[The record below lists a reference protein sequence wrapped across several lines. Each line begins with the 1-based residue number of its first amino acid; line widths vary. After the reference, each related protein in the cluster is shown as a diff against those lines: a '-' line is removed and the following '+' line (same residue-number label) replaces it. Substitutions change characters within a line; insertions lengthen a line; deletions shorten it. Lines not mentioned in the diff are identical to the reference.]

1 MIIPQGWRTII
12 TDRRAI
18 VRVRMKEIGLLI
30 ALCMFQLL
38 TGCNVELQ
46 NTRNFVEEDKIAVVT
61 TIYPMYDFVKNIAGD
76 KAEVINL
83 VPAGMEPHDF
93 ELSTGDMRLLEQA
106 DLFVYNGAGMEH
118 FVDRTLEALSNDKLL
133 VVEAAED
140 IAAIESDEGHTDPH
154 TWLSVKNA
162 MGEAAAIKDALVK
175 IDSENAEYYEYN
187 YAAYK
192 EKLEKLDGE
201 YRDELAELSRHT
213 IVVAHEAFGYLCQ
226 EYGLR
231 QEAIEG
237 LTADSEPDS
246 ARMKE
251 IIDFCKQEDIRV
263 IFFEEL
269 VSPKVAETIA
279 GETGAKTMV
288 LNPIEGLTAEQQ
300 EAGLDYIGLMEANLE
315 ALKEALQV
323 SD

>member
-1 MIIPQGWRTII
+1 M
-12 TDRRAI
+12 
-18 VRVRMKEIGLLI
+18 RVRMKEIGLLI
-30 ALCMFQLL
+30 GLCMVTLL
-38 TGCNVELQ
+38 TGCSMELQ
-46 NTRNFVEEDKIAVVT
+46 NTRNFEEEDKIAVVT
-61 TIYPMYDFVKNIAGD
+61 TIYPVYDFVNNIAGD

-106 DLFVYNGAGMEH
+106 EMFVYNGAGMEH
-118 FVDRTLEALSNDKLL
+118 FVGRTLEALSNDKLL

-140 IAAIESDEGHTDPH
+140 IETFSSEDGHTDPH
-154 TWLSVKNA
+154 TWLSVNNA
-162 MGEAAAIKDALVK
+162 MEEVTAIKNALVK
-175 IDSENAEYYEYN
+175 SDPENASYYEDN
-187 YAAYK
+187 YKDYTVR
-192 EKLEKLDGE
+192 LEQLDSR
-201 YRDELAELSRHT
+201 YREELNGLSKNT

-226 EYGLR
+226 EYGLK

-251 IIDFCKQEDIRV
+251 IIDFCKKEAIRV

-269 VSPKVAETIA
+269 VSPKVADTIA
-279 GETGAKTMV
+279 EETGAVTMV

-300 EAGLDYIGLMEANLE
+300 EEGLDYIGLMKANLE
-315 ALKEALQV
+315 ALKTALQ
-323 SD
+323 

>member
-1 MIIPQGWRTII
+1 M
-12 TDRRAI
+12 
-18 VRVRMKEIGLLI
+18 RVRMKECGLLI
-30 ALCMFQLL
+30 GLCMALLL

-46 NTRNFVEEDKIAVVT
+46 NTRNFVEEGKIAVVT
-61 TIYPMYDFVKNIAGD
+61 TIYPIYDFVKNIAGD

-133 VVEAAED
+133 VAEAAED
-140 IAAIESDEGHTDPH
+140 LTAIESDEGHTDPH

-162 MGEAAAIKDALVK
+162 MDEAAAIKDALVK
-175 IDSENAEYYEYN
+175 MDPENAEYYEYN
-187 YAAYK
+187 YADYR
-192 EKLEKLDGE
+192 EKLEKLDGK
-201 YRDELAELSRHT
+201 YRDELAELSHNT

-300 EAGLDYIGLMEANLE
+300 EAGQDYIGLMEANLE

-323 SD
+323 ND

>member
-1 MIIPQGWRTII
+1 M
-12 TDRRAI
+12 
-18 VRVRMKEIGLLI
+18 RVRKIRFSLLMT
-30 ALCMFQLL
+30 LCILL

-46 NTRNFVEEDKIAVVT
+46 NARNFEEKDKISVVT
-61 TIYPMYDFVKNIAGD
+61 TIYPMYDFVKNIAGE

-106 DLFVYNGAGMEH
+106 DMFVYNGAGMEH
-118 FVDRTLEALSNDKLL
+118 FVDRTLSALSNDKLV
-133 VVEAAED
+133 VVEAAEH
-140 IAAIESDEGHTDPH
+140 IAAIATDEGHTDPH

-162 MGEAAAIKDALVK
+162 LKEVGAIKDALVK
-175 IDSENAEYYEYN
+175 MDPENAGYYEEN
-187 YAAYK
+187 YREYK
-192 EKLEKLDGE
+192 EKLEQLDVR
-201 YRDELAELSRHT
+201 YREELAGLSQST

-226 EYGLR
+226 EYGLS

-251 IIDFCKQEDIRV
+251 IIDFCRQENIRV

-269 VSPKVAETIA
+269 VSPKVADTIA
-279 GETGAKTMV
+279 AETGAATMV
-288 LNPIEGLTAEQQ
+288 LNPIEGLTGEQQ
-300 EAGLDYIGLMEANLE
+300 EAGLDYMGLMEANLE
-315 ALKEALQV
+315 ALKEALQ
-323 SD
+323 